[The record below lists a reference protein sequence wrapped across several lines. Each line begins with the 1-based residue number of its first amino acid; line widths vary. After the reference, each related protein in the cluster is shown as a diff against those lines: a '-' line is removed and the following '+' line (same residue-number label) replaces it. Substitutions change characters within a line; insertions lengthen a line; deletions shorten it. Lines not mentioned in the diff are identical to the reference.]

1 MAVQDINQFVN
12 QYGQFINPY
21 GSTSQNIY
29 NTYNRINPQLS
40 MPYSMAPQTMGFY
53 GTAQDMMPMPVNQ
66 LNYQYQPTGSQQV
79 MQGLQYARLG
89 SQLLNTKIGGETLG
103 NQLFGENF
111 AKGPGMQL
119 ANPFTQSASSAT
131 NIIPTS
137 SSILTSGAP
146 EGATAIFNPATGS
159 QATLLPGEI
168 MPAGFEAAPAQLTA
182 GQMAGN
188 YFNNLK
194 AGSVSAGVPTYLAGR
209 LIRSA
214 FDDDD
219 PTTFTGGEMLG
230 AGISGAGA
238 GSAAAA
244 MLGVAGP
251 VGILVGIGISLL
263 GGKKKRDKARKLQK
277 EYERQI
283 AERNK
288 EIREMYQ
295 EAVGLQRSQ
304 IERESQTQDYM
315 QTAAR
320 FNNPYGLGNMAE
332 GGKVPDQYGFGGW
345 FNSIVGGIGDAL
357 GGAADVVGDILGTG
371 ADAID
376 AGISGLS
383 NVVDTAFGAFSTGFE
398 AAAEPVIEVMDFA
411 GENIIEPATE
421 QFIQPV
427 LNTAFTGVNIGGQM
441 LQTGIKAGK
450 KLAKEGIET
459 VADVAETGFEVVAP
473 AFELVG
479 EEIIEPVNEVIL
491 QPALEVVGDTVGIA
505 GDFVFAGVDSLVDLG
520 GDVLDFGLNT
530 TSEFI
535 QGIGN
540 TVTGTFDG
548 DDIVTP
554 VNEIPQ
560 DSLKPTDT
568 PIVQAPKRQR
578 IDPYGNPVRGI
589 QSITPEIVSGSA
601 GFISPDEEMESK
613 SIYR

>member
-21 GSTSQNIY
+21 GSTSKNIY

-66 LNYQYQPTGSQQV
+66 LDYQYQPTGSQQV
-79 MQGLQYARLG
+79 MQGLQYAQMG
-89 SQLLNTKIGGETLG
+89 SQLLNTKIGGKTLG
-103 NQLFGENF
+103 NQLFGANF

-119 ANPFTQSASSAT
+119 GNPFTSNVSAGSFTPRVADMGT
-131 NIIPTS
+131 TQ
-137 SSILTSGAP
+137 LGA
-146 EGATAIFNPATGS
+146 GAS
-159 QATLLPGEI
+159 
-168 MPAGFEAAPAQLTA
+168 
-182 GQMAGN
+182 N
-188 YFNNLK
+188 YFSNLSQ
-194 AGSVSAGVPTYLAGR
+194 GSVSAGVPTYLAGR
-209 LIRSA
+209 LVRSA

-251 VGILVGIGISLL
+251 VGMLLGIGISLL

-332 GGKVPDQYGFGGW
+332 GGKVPEYFWGGLWSGVQDFFGGVTDVVET
-345 FNSIVGGIGDAL
+345 IIDTG
-357 GGAADVVGDILGTG
+357 ADVVE
-371 ADAID
+371 
-376 AGISGLS
+376 
-383 NVVDTAFGAFSTGFE
+383 TALDVSTDVFE
-398 AAAEPVIEVMDFA
+398 TAAEPIVEVMDIA
-411 GENIIEPATE
+411 GENVIEPITE
-421 QFIQPV
+421 QFVQPV

-441 LQTGIKAGK
+441 LQTGIKAGT

-479 EEIIEPVNEVIL
+479 EEIIEPVNEAIL
-491 QPALEVVGDTVGIA
+491 QPALEFTGDTVGIA

-520 GDVLDFGLNT
+520 GQVLDFGLDT
-530 TSEFI
+530 ASEFV

-540 TVTGTFDG
+540 TITDTFDG
-548 DDIVTP
+548 ETP

-560 DSLKPTDT
+560 DSLKPTNT

-589 QSITPEIVSGSA
+589 AGLSPEIVSGSA
-601 GFISPDEEMESK
+601 GFITPDEEMQGK
-613 SIYR
+613 SIYG